1 MRFIVGLI
9 LFGVFGACVAIGAV
23 ITHWERKP

>member
-9 LFGVFGACVAIGAV
+9 LFGVFGACVALGAALA
-23 ITHWERKP
+23 HWERKP